1 MHHPSEQILRV
12 GRRDLGSRRG
22 PAVHGAARPS
32 REEGRCVPVA
42 DPGRGLDPGP
52 GQSTYPRRPRTR
64 GVATGRSLRSLRTP
78 RPGTTQGSRC
88 TPRTPPSRTASE
100 NWRTS
105 STCPARAPVNYDT
118 GEPGAPSG
126 CPSGAPWAH
135 VTVTT
140 DGVTL
145 WTNINGRR
153 IVAAEPVGGRG
164 DDGGLYHRVRPE
176 AVGFVRGEGDR
187 EHLGGPA
194 SARHDLDNVS
204 VRAKC
209 KPDTRAVAVLRR
221 RATVLVLNL

>member
-1 MHHPSEQILRV
+1 LLTPAGAWTSEAENTRSGHGSLAPEPEDSSPRHH
-12 GRRDLGSRRG
+12 SRL
-22 PAVHGAARPS
+22 ALYS
-32 REEGRCVPVA
+32 K
-42 DPGRGLDPGP
+42 D
-52 GQSTYPRRPRTR
+52 
-64 GVATGRSLRSLRTP
+64 
-78 RPGTTQGSRC
+78 
-88 TPRTPPSRTASE
+88 ASVSDSV
-100 NWRTS
+100 RMS

-145 WTNINGRR
+145 WTSINGRR

-187 EHLGGPA
+187 EHLGGHA
-194 SARHDLDNVS
+194 SARHDLDNVP
-204 VRAKC
+204 VRAKY

-221 RATVLVLNL
+221 RATVFVLNL